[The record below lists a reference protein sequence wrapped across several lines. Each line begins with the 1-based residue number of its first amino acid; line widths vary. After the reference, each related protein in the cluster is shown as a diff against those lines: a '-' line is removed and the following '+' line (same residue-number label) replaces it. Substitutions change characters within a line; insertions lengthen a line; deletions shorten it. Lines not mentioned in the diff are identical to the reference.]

1 MLSRLQQGVVVVAS
15 AVSNNGQ
22 AITVLD
28 RNIVLLLRNAH
39 HDQVT
44 WYSYLRPGLD
54 RRAYSTTHVRC
65 LIIERIGR
73 VAANN
78 RVIVKVWWLLSAH
91 CHASSLLP

>member
-39 HDQVT
+39 HD
-44 WYSYLRPGLD
+44 
-54 RRAYSTTHVRC
+54 
-65 LIIERIGR
+65 
-73 VAANN
+73 
-78 RVIVKVWWLLSAH
+78 
-91 CHASSLLP
+91 